1 MTETTTATPKSRTAK
16 HTADSFG
23 FTNYKMSNF
32 DLPRM
37 EVPEAFSEFAEKG
50 VAQAKNFC
58 EKAKAIT
65 EETADVV
72 KDTYVTAAE
81 STANYN
87 LKIIEIAR
95 SNTNAAFDYA
105 NALLGIK
112 SLPEFVE
119 LSSAHT
125 RKQFETL
132 TDQTKELAALAQELI
147 TKTSEPLKVGVAK
160 AFNKIA

>member
-1 MTETTTATPKSRTAK
+1 MTEAATATPNGTSAK
-16 HTADSFG
+16 HTADPFG

-50 VAQAKNFC
+50 VARAKDFC

-65 EETADVV
+65 EETIDVV
-72 KDTYVTAAE
+72 KNTYATAE
-81 STANYN
+81 DGTSNYN

-105 NALLGIK
+105 NALLGVK
-112 SLPEFVE
+112 SLSEFVE
-119 LSSAHT
+119 LSSAQA

-132 TDQTKELAALAQELI
+132 TDQTRELAALAQELI
-147 TKTSEPLKVGVAK
+147 TETSEPLKGGVAK
-160 AFNKIA
+160 AFNKVA